1 MLTAVMGVIGE
12 TRMLKPLLAAVL
24 VLSVLSL
31 AGMAGAQPTEETTMT
46 GNEAFTF
53 DFYAQIKAEEG
64 NLFFSP
70 HSILSAFWLAYLG
83 ADGDTATQMAE
94 ALHLPVD
101 RETAALPDIGASES
115 EDFVLRSA
123 NALWAQEGYPWRPD
137 YLAQLEALGSPI
149 RLVDYLANP
158 EGVRQQINQWVEDET
173 EDKIQ
178 DLIPQGAID
187 ELTRLTI
194 ANAVYFK
201 ATWLTQFVKELT
213 QDAPFN
219 LLDGST
225 VTVPMMSMSEGVSLK
240 VFQGD
245 GFVAVALP
253 YVGSAEMLILL
264 PDAGQFENF
273 EAALT
278 VQQYRDILAAM
289 QPTMAQVSMPSFT
302 FETFI
307 SLGAPLEALGMSD
320 AFDPEQADFGRMYDR
335 SSAAENLYITA
346 ALHKA
351 FVDVN
356 EQGTEAAAATGVI
369 FGTLSM
375 PAPALMIR
383 VDRPFLFAIR
393 ETQTDTI
400 LFMGR
405 VVSP

>member
-1 MLTAVMGVIGE
+1 
-12 TRMLKPLLAAVL
+12 MLKPLLAAML

-31 AGMAGAQPTEETTMT
+31 AGMAGAQPTEETSMT

-53 DFYAQIKAEEG
+53 DFYAQIKADQG

-83 ADGDTATQMAE
+83 ADGDTAAQMAE
-94 ALHLPVD
+94 ALHLPTD
-101 RETAALPDIGASES
+101 RDNAALPDIGASAG

-123 NALWAQEGYPWRPD
+123 NALWAQETYPWRPD
-137 YLAQLEALGSPI
+137 YVAQLEALGAPI
-149 RLVDYLANP
+149 RLVDYLAAP
-158 EGVRQQINQWVEDET
+158 EAVRQQINQWVEETT

-178 DLIPQGAID
+178 DLIPEGAID
-187 ELTRLTI
+187 QRTRLTI

-201 ATWLTQFVKELT
+201 ATWLNQFLEALT
-213 QDAPFN
+213 QDAPFT
-219 LLDGST
+219 LLDGSS

-253 YVGSAEMLILL
+253 YVGAADMLILL
-264 PDAGQFENF
+264 PDAGQFESF
-273 EAALT
+273 ESALT
-278 VQQYRDILAAM
+278 AQQYRDILTAM
-289 QPTMAQVSMPSFT
+289 QPTNAQVSMPRFT
-302 FETFI
+302 FETFL
-307 SLGAPLEALGMSD
+307 SLGTPLEALGMSA
-320 AFDPEQADFGRMYDR
+320 AFDPDQADFGRMYDR
-335 SSAAENLYITA
+335 GSSGENLYITA

-356 EQGTEAAAATGVI
+356 EQGTEAAAATGVV
-369 FGTLSM
+369 FGALSAPM
-375 PAPALMIR
+375 PGLMIR

-405 VVSP
+405 VVNP

>member
-1 MLTAVMGVIGE
+1 
-12 TRMLKPLLAAVL
+12 MLKPLLAAML
-24 VLSVLSL
+24 ALSVLSL

-278 VQQYRDILAAM
+278 AQQYRDILAAM

-400 LFMGR
+400 LFMAR

>member
-1 MLTAVMGVIGE
+1 
-12 TRMLKPLLAAVL
+12 MLKPLLAAVL

-213 QDAPFN
+213 QDAPFT

-278 VQQYRDILAAM
+278 AQQYRDILAAM

-302 FETFI
+302 FDTFL

-320 AFDPEQADFGRMYDR
+320 AFDPEQADFGRMYNR
-335 SSAAENLYITA
+335 SDAAENLYITA

>member
-1 MLTAVMGVIGE
+1 
-12 TRMLKPLLAAVL
+12 MLKPLLAAVL